1 MASLLA
7 VAGVQAAGLGQVTI
21 VGINTSGSAATLS
34 GALASL
40 PAVPNLDL
48 YYTSPTA
55 NLATG
60 GSVAVNNGTF
70 SATIPANCV
79 FTLTGWSGL
88 RVAITKPPSG
98 SSFNA
103 PATIP
108 ILATATTSTG
118 GVAKVEFCT
127 GSAESA
133 RAQCAVRIH
142 VDQRSNGRLF
152 TDGAGDGH
160 GGQFGDFRGGQRS
173 GRGPDSANWCLP
185 DSAAVATGG
194 TQQFAATA
202 RDVLGHALSPQPAF
216 SWSVSGGGTMGSN
229 GLFTAGGSVAAPF
242 TIFATTGGFT
252 GIAGV
257 SVVSGGGGTLG
268 NTNDGTASDTMWSGG
283 AWINACRFQASSDL
297 AASTVH
303 AKVGAVPGR
312 YKCGIYADSGGR
324 PDAFFGGSADI
335 ANPADGWTVF
345 TLTSPL
351 LWPVASITGWR
362 SGLMMPTPGSITRIP
377 VARSS
382 GASTTMAHGPT
393 RW

>member
-1 MASLLA
+1 MGDYSLTALATDTAGNSATSAVVSVA
-7 VAGVQAAGLGQVTI
+7 VAGPIAQIG
-21 VGINTSGSAATLS
+21 
-34 GALASL
+34 
-40 PAVPNLDL
+40 
-48 YYTSPTA
+48 
-55 NLATG
+55 
-60 GSVAVNNGTF
+60 
-70 SATIPANCV
+70 V
-79 FTLTGWSGL
+79 F
-88 RVAITKPPSG
+88 
-98 SSFNA
+98 
-103 PATIP
+103 
-108 ILATATTSTG
+108 
-118 GVAKVEFCT
+118 
-127 GSAESA
+127 
-133 RAQCAVRIH
+133 
-142 VDQRSNGRLF
+142 
-152 TDGAGDGH
+152 
-160 GGQFGDFRGGQRS
+160 
-173 GRGPDSANWCLP
+173 P

-268 NTNDGTASDTMWSGG
+268 NSNDGTASDTMWSGG

-351 LWPVASITGWR
+351 ALAGGQYYWLAIWSNDANARVYYSDTGGTLQWGQYRLWRMARPAGDNR
-362 SGLMMPTPGSITRIP
+362 RGGL
-377 VARSS
+377 
-382 GASTTMAHGPT
+382 
-393 RW
+393 

>member
-1 MASLLA
+1 MYGYIQGSAYPDRTLWATEFNVWCGPCDSGVLGAYDWTFCEGTAEYLMQHLLNNASGRDCVGGLRQPVQLLQPVGMEFLGVVRGGRHQCGGQDLYGAEELLHVGAGQQIRPPRGAANRCEWFGGVAFALLA
-7 VAGVQAAGLGQVTI
+7 FKHPVLGQVTI

-127 GSAESA
+127 GSAK
-133 RAQCAVRIH
+133 
-142 VDQRSNGRLF
+142 
-152 TDGAGDGH
+152 
-160 GGQFGDFRGGQRS
+160 
-173 GRGPDSANWCLP
+173 
-185 DSAAVATGG
+185 
-194 TQQFAATA
+194 
-202 RDVLGHALSPQPAF
+202 LGEKH
-216 SWSVSGGGTMGSN
+216 
-229 GLFTAGGSVAAPF
+229 
-242 TIFATTGGFT
+242 
-252 GIAGV
+252 
-257 SVVSGGGGTLG
+257 
-268 NTNDGTASDTMWSGG
+268 
-283 AWINACRFQASSDL
+283 
-297 AASTVH
+297 
-303 AKVGAVPGR
+303 
-312 YKCGIYADSGGR
+312 
-324 PDAFFGGSADI
+324 
-335 ANPADGWTVF
+335 
-345 TLTSPL
+345 
-351 LWPVASITGWR
+351 
-362 SGLMMPTPGSITRIP
+362 
-377 VARSS
+377 
-382 GASTTMAHGPT
+382 
-393 RW
+393 